1 MGGQTLVQRVY
12 RGAVES
18 GILDQVIVATDDER
32 ILDHVLAF
40 GGEAMMTSAD
50 HPTGTDRVAEVAATV
65 PEATIVVNIQG
76 DEPFLQPAQIQ
87 SVIDP
92 FLDSEVEIITL
103 ATPIKD
109 EQSLLSPNVVK
120 VVRTEAGR
128 ALYFSRHAIP
138 FLRDVPIG
146 RWIDQGRHLQ
156 HVGLYAYR
164 ASILQALTNLPP
176 APLEL
181 DESLEQLRWL
191 QAGYRIY
198 VGLSDGVSFG
208 IDTPADLEEAI
219 KRIVAQE
226 K

>member
-18 GILDQVIVATDDER
+18 GILDRVIVATDDER

-120 VVRTEAGR
+120 VVRTGAGR